1 MMVGPRP
8 VIQINLLSSPLLLVE
23 QISSPL
29 LLVEQI
35 SSPRL
40 PGEASGRVDDYEAA
54 AADEAASSVD
64 LTKPVL

>member
-1 MMVGPRP
+1 MKIMF
-8 VIQINLLSSPLLLVE
+8 IL
-23 QISSPL
+23 SSPL

-54 AADEAASSVD
+54 SSEADEAASSVD

>member
-8 VIQINLLSSPLLLVE
+8 VIQINLL
-23 QISSPL
+23 SSPL